1 MDAKD
6 RKILYELDKNSRESF
21 TRIGKLAQIAP
32 ESARYRIN
40 NYAKEGIIKYF
51 LTIIDSTKLGASYY
65 DIFIKLQNV
74 DSKKKKE
81 MMSFFINNPSITWMG
96 DLEGMFDIA
105 MIIKV
110 QNQLELQRVMKQINN
125 KFSSVIM
132 KKTLAINLKGEF
144 LRRDYLVNKKRLEV
158 PVSKNRKTELEYAPT
173 EKIIEIDDTDAEI
186 CRLLANNSR
195 MTSVEIGQKL
205 RISADTAV
213 LRIKKLQKQRIISG
227 FTIILDNE
235 KINQLHYKI
244 LLYLN
249 NSSEE
254 KTSRLL
260 FFIRNNNQVIALIS
274 TLAEWD
280 YEVDLEVSNVNQLK
294 DFTMELTNNFSDII
308 KDYDTLR
315 IVEMPKYNFF
325 P

>member
-21 TRIGKLAQIAP
+21 TRIGKLAQVAP
-32 ESARYRIN
+32 ESVGYRVK
-40 NYAKEGIIKYF
+40 NYLKEGIIKYF

-65 DIFIKLQNV
+65 DVFIKLQNV

-81 MMSFFINNPSITWMG
+81 VMSFFINNPSITWMA

-110 QNQLELQRVMKQINN
+110 QNQLELQRVMKQINQ
-125 KFSSVIM
+125 KFSSVMM

-144 LRRDYLVNKKRLEV
+144 FRRDYLVNKKRLELA
-158 PVSKNRKTELEYAPT
+158 STKQKKTELEYAPT
-173 EKIIEIDDTDAEI
+173 EKVIEIDEKDTEI

-205 RISADTAV
+205 KISADTAV
-213 LRIKKLQKQRIISG
+213 LRIKKLQKQGIISG
-227 FTIILDNE
+227 FTLILDNE

-254 KTSRLL
+254 KTNRLL
-260 FFIRNNNQVIALIS
+260 SFIRNNNQVIALIS

-280 YEVDLEVSNVNQLK
+280 YEIDLEVSNVNQLK
-294 DFTMELTNNFSDII
+294 DFTMELTNNFSGII
-308 KDYDTLR
+308 KDYNTLR
-315 IVEMPKYNFF
+315 IVDMPKYNFF